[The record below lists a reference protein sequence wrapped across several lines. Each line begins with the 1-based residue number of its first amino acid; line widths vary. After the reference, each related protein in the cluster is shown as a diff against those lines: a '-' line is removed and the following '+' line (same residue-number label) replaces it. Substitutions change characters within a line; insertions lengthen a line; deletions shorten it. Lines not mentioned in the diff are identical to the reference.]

1 MKTNMSVAMNMYGR
15 FIVDE
20 HKVELTPV
28 YKFGGLNGMSIEVTF
43 KDGSTWSNTFDKDTM
58 KNGKLNW
65 GNSENYEISIEF
77 ANVGNDSVDIGL
89 EISYIRKGG
98 CMLW

>member
-1 MKTNMSVAMNMYGR
+1 MKTSMNVALNMYGR

-28 YKFGGLNGMSIEVTF
+28 YKFGGLNGMLIEVTF
-43 KDGSTWSNTFDKDTM
+43 KDGSTWSNAFDKDTM
-58 KNGKLNW
+58 NNGKLNW
-65 GNSENYEISIEF
+65 VNGENYEISIEF
-77 ANVGNDSVDIGL
+77 TNVSVNSVDIGL

>member
-1 MKTNMSVAMNMYGR
+1 MEI

-28 YKFGGLNGMSIEVTF
+28 YKFGGLNGMLIEVTF
-43 KDGSTWSNTFDKDTM
+43 TDGSTWSGTFDCDTM

-77 ANVGNDSVDIGL
+77 TNVNDNSVDIGL

-98 CMLW
+98 CML